1 MYAREN
7 GRCDVLLE
15 TPMHPSSWHRTIG
28 LKGTGMLRV
37 PALITCQ
44 DLFSA
49 SFHTQP
55 GSTILHCPWRF
66 VLYDTIPLRKIRC
79 SKVPFPPP
87 KLNHWSLH
95 RSTAVFNC
103 SKCHHLMWTAAAL
116 QCCSTEAQACCSPEQ
131 VEQANILSK
140 NTSYWPTLE
149 KITCLFFKPD
159 QNLDSNTLDCCT
171 ALFSIECFDLR
182 NMALIKNGH
191 QTNYREF
198 SHNCLAKKKKKA
210 TALLAIN

>member
-79 SKVPFPPP
+79 IKVPFPPP
-87 KLNHWSLH
+87 KVKPLISAPIHSSFQLQQVPSLDVNRRCFTVLQH
-95 RSTAVFNC
+95 RGPG
-103 SKCHHLMWTAAAL
+103 LL
-116 QCCSTEAQACCSPEQ
+116 QPGTGR
-131 VEQANILSK
+131 
-140 NTSYWPTLE
+140 TSQHT
-149 KITCLFFKPD
+149 F
-159 QNLDSNTLDCCT
+159 
-171 ALFSIECFDLR
+171 
-182 NMALIKNGH
+182 
-191 QTNYREF
+191 
-198 SHNCLAKKKKKA
+198 
-210 TALLAIN
+210 